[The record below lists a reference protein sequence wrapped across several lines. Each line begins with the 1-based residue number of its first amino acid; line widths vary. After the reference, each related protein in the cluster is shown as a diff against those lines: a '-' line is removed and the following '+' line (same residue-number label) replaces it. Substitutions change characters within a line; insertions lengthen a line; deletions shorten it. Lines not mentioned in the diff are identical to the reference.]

1 MVGHY
6 RGKIFAWD
14 VVNEAFDEIAAREL
28 RSTIWRDQAGIG
40 LAKNGSSHIERCFRW
55 AHEADPRALLFY
67 TDAEAEAVNP
77 KSDAIYAMVR
87 DFRRRGAPIDGVG
100 LQMHIATC
108 TPMFASISE
117 NIKRRSACRCTS
129 RRWTPRCRSMRW
141 AALDERTFGGG
152 RISGVKLLPL
162 AWLTPGARLSRPGE
176 RPTNIPGTPE
186 RLRALLFDRNDRAKP
201 A

>member
-1 MVGHY
+1 VVGHY

-141 AALDERTFGGG
+141 ADIWSEIVATC
-152 RISGVKLLPL
+152 L
-162 AWLTPGARLSRPGE
+162 AHPGCTAIQTRGATDKYSWNSRKTEGAA
-176 RPTNIPGTPE
+176 I
-186 RLRALLFDRNDRAKP
+186 
-201 A
+201 

>member
-1 MVGHY
+1 MPQRWRANSIWWRSQVG
-6 RGKIFAWD
+6 
-14 VVNEAFDEIAAREL
+14 VVHPEPDSYDFSQGDQVVSFAARH
-28 RSTIWRDQAGIG
+28 G
-40 LAKNGSSHIERCFRW
+40 
-55 AHEADPRALLFY
+55 
-67 TDAEAEAVNP
+67 P

-141 AALDERTFGGG
+141 AALDERTCGGG

>member
-1 MVGHY
+1 MRPSTKLQPG
-6 RGKIFAWD
+6 
-14 VVNEAFDEIAAREL
+14 EL

-129 RRWTPRCRSMRW
+129 RRLD
-141 AALDERTFGGG
+141 AALPVDALGGARREDLRRW

-176 RPTNIPGTPE
+176 RPTNIPGLDRTPE